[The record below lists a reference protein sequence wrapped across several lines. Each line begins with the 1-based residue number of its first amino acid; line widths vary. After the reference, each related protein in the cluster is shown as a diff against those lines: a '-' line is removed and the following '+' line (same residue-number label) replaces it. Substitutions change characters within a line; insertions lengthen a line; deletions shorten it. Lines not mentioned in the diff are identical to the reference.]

1 MAQVAPT
8 LPPVLVPTAPATPEP
23 TPTQT
28 LTPTPEPTATRT
40 PRLTPTATPT
50 RTPTATATQTPTPTP
65 TETPTLTPT
74 PTQTPSPTPTATFTP
89 TPTATATFTP
99 TPTPTPTPTQTPTP
113 TSTPTQ
119 TPTPTATATATPVPV
134 ASSTPPTWVFVGNVP
149 EEHKAA
155 LREEMERTRGFFAD
169 RYGVEATGFTLLVGM
184 NHEAMASAYMGLT
197 GQDLLE
203 YRARRGWVRGWATH
217 TRTGGALLAL
227 VYVDGQSPEE
237 IIAHEYFHVL
247 QGQAELG
254 FERLPTGE
262 TAYGSLSDA
271 AWLVEGM
278 ASYADYAYTPTRP
291 GRRAFLNTRY
301 TPYQDLL
308 WQRVM
313 EPDSLGDLAEE
324 LEGIEEWTNYS
335 SVGHSYPLSF
345 LGSLF
350 LVEEAAAGANYA
362 NFWRLLNEQ
371 ADWRSTFE
379 EAFGLPLDGF
389 YAAFGEWIDARI
401 PTSPSRVRFKVQLRW
416 PGPPAQIGGAPL
428 IKLEDGRWAAA
439 GSTVT
444 ESDPSGIFYVLYSRV
459 GTGSGIFSLWWRED
473 DWCTEHLLGYYK
485 DGGFTTE
492 RGEATRVDFTG
503 ESEDA
508 TWDIP
513 AHPGNL
519 PRQGECRGCNCPN

>member
-1 MAQVAPT
+1 M
-8 LPPVLVPTAPATPEP
+8 
-23 TPTQT
+23 
-28 LTPTPEPTATRT
+28 
-40 PRLTPTATPT
+40 
-50 RTPTATATQTPTPTP
+50 
-65 TETPTLTPT
+65 
-74 PTQTPSPTPTATFTP
+74 
-89 TPTATATFTP
+89 
-99 TPTPTPTPTQTPTP
+99 
-113 TSTPTQ
+113 
-119 TPTPTATATATPVPV
+119 PV
-134 ASSTPPTWVFVGNVP
+134 ASSPPPTWVFAGNVP
-149 EEHKAA
+149 EEHKRV
-155 LREEMERTRGFFAD
+155 LREEMEVVRGFFSKTLGAD
-169 RYGVEATGFTLLVGM
+169 ATGFTVLVGM
-184 NHEAMASAYMGLT
+184 NHQARAPEYMRLT

-203 YRARRGWVRGWATH
+203 YRARRGWVRGWVAGTS
-217 TRTGGALLAL
+217 TGGALLAL
-227 VYVDGQSPEE
+227 VFIGGQSPEE

-254 FERLPTGE
+254 FARLTTGE

-291 GRRAFLNTRY
+291 SRRAFLRERY

-324 LEGIEEWTNYS
+324 LEEIEEWTNYS
-335 SVGHSYPLSF
+335 SVEHSYPLSF

-371 ADWRSTFE
+371 ADWSSAFE

-389 YAAFGEWIDARI
+389 YAAFSEWIDARI
-401 PTSPSRVRFKVQLRW
+401 PTSPSRVRFKAQLRW

-428 IKLEDGRWAAA
+428 IKLEDGQWAAA

-459 GTGSGIFSLWWRED
+459 GSGSGIFSLWWRES

-492 RGEATRVDFTG
+492 LDEATRVEFTG

-519 PRQGECRGCNCPN
+519 TRQGECRGCNCPGTN

>member
-1 MAQVAPT
+1 M
-8 LPPVLVPTAPATPEP
+8 
-23 TPTQT
+23 
-28 LTPTPEPTATRT
+28 PTATET
-40 PRLTPTATPT
+40 PWPTQSPDLDADQYPGTHGNADAQADTHGNADPDANRHRDT
-50 RTPTATATQTPTPTP
+50 DPNTNTHRDADTATQRKPLAQPRQP
-65 TETPTLTPT
+65 
-74 PTQTPSPTPTATFTP
+74 PSPRP
-89 TPTATATFTP
+89 
-99 TPTPTPTPTQTPTP
+99 QH
-113 TSTPTQ
+113 
-119 TPTPTATATATPVPV
+119 PTATATATPVPV
-134 ASSTPPTWVFVGNVP
+134 ASSAPPTWVFVGNVP

-416 PGPPAQIGGAPL
+416 PGPPAQIGGSPL

-485 DGGFTTE
+485 DGSLTTD
-492 RGEATRVDFTG
+492 RNEATLIEFTG

-508 TWDIP
+508 EWALP
-513 AHPGNL
+513 EHPGNL
-519 PRQGECRGCNCPN
+519 PRLGECRGCNCPGTN

>member
-1 MAQVAPT
+1 MPT
-8 LPPVLVPTAPATPEP
+8 F
-23 TPTQT
+23 
-28 LTPTPEPTATRT
+28 
-40 PRLTPTATPT
+40 
-50 RTPTATATQTPTPTP
+50 
-65 TETPTLTPT
+65 TPT
-74 PTQTPSPTPTATFTP
+74 PTQTPSPTPTAT
-89 TPTATATFTP
+89 ATF

-134 ASSTPPTWVFVGNVP
+134 ASSAPPTWVFAGDIP
-149 EEHKAA
+149 DEHKAA
-155 LREEMERTRGFFAD
+155 LREEMEQVRAFFAD
-169 RYGVEATGFTLLVGM
+169 TLGVEATGFTVLVGM

-308 WQRVM
+308 WQRVK

-324 LEGIEEWTNYS
+324 LEGIEEWTNDS

-350 LVEEAAAGANYA
+350 LAEEAAAGANYA
-362 NFWRLLNEQ
+362 NFWQLLNEQ
-371 ADWRSTFE
+371 ADWRSAFE

-389 YAAFGEWIDARI
+389 YAAFSEWIDARI